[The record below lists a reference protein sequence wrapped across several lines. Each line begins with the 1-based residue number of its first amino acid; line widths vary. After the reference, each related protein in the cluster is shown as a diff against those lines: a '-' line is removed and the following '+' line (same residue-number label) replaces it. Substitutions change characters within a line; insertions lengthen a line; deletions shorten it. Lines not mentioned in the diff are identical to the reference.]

1 MDLSQHFA
9 QLLKNL
15 ANPDKAARSNAEAL
29 YKQAKAS
36 EPDNV
41 VIGLMQV
48 LAMPNPQ
55 GDKELKTIKTSACV
69 YLRQQFIKTE
79 KEQDFLFPRIT
90 PEHKIEVAQGLLQLF
105 KNEPDESIRRKLGN
119 TISKLAEYV
128 ADPNDPRGWLVPGG
142 QTGWPELLP
151 FVVAM
156 CNVQVNSNP
165 ESCDSA
171 LRLLKDL
178 VSTLREI
185 VVAFQQDMG
194 QLIQANLACPD
205 LKVKT
210 ATVLLI
216 CSMIEELEKKH
227 WNVLPSTL
235 PVVMNVCMQLAQS
248 GQTDELKE
256 ILQSFIEIAGIEP
269 DFFKTSSQGAPSQP
283 LDFMANVVK
292 AKEADEALRQLALEF
307 IISFAEKK
315 PKWLLKSVP
324 AYAPQGVESCM
335 VMMLEVEDGEGP
347 LKEWA
352 GRMDDEEG
360 EEDTD
365 EMFHS
370 GEECIDRIVEAFGM
384 ESVSR
389 ALFDKVGMFMQ
400 QEDWKAKHAALCAVK
415 QTVEYIEDES
425 MMKECAN
432 LLISNVDHPHPRVRY
447 TALHAIGQLANDQA
461 PQFQEHFHKEV
472 MPMLLRKMD
481 DPVDRVAAMAMSAFV
496 SFGEELEDFM
506 RSYSNVFM
514 EKLGNRLTSSQ
525 HRGIREESITAIA
538 VIAGVIGDE
547 FKMYY
552 PTIMPILKGIVVNS
566 NGEKEQR
573 LRGKAFECMSLLGV
587 AVGKEIFLPD
597 AKEAIEAMLK
607 MGQQADETQRE
618 YIKEAVERIVH
629 CLKKDFKPFCPYV
642 LPNVFKKLDLAS
654 DAQEAQQLGGDEE
667 DTIEVT
673 HKGKLVKVKT
683 ERFEE
688 MHQSAMLL
696 NSFCT
701 EMEDAF
707 YEYVQPSATALLP
720 LFEASD
726 ELSYLT
732 EDAREEAYTTW
743 SLLIEVVTKSIPT
756 QGPAAQ
762 DMATQ
767 LLDKIITVCTSG
779 MKPEL
784 ETSGSVE
791 VGELRG
797 FASGISQ
804 SLKTAPP
811 GTFPVDKGLEIL
823 QTMFKLI
830 DASFLRT
837 EKLKAELKKSN
848 EGAPPELQDD
858 EDAEEDPLEEEEG
871 CRRALEEVIGA
882 LMKNNPAGFIQYKSD
897 FAAQVQKWL
906 GSKSNLV
913 LALHFACDCLEHL
926 KGESVQLWPIFMN
939 HVFEGCGDKDPDV
952 RTAAAYAINLAAF
965 IPQFEEAA
973 PDAFR
978 RLATV
983 VGGPAPKKR
992 EDSAKVAMDNAVAA
1006 LFTLGFEKPNSCPQ
1020 EVNVFGIALQR
1031 MPLKDDWEEAKKV
1044 HEKLVKNLMA
1054 QHPGLLGN
1062 NQANLGKI
1070 LSILI
1075 EVYKHDNT
1083 SKKEI
1088 DDAILQVFKN
1098 LPAQVLQANAANFT
1112 EKQQKK
1118 IEKLMS

>member
-1 MDLSQHFA
+1 MDLSGHFA
-9 QLLKNL
+9 ELLKNL
-15 ANPDKAARSNAEAL
+15 SSQDKEARSKAEAL

-48 LAMPNPQ
+48 LARPNPQ
-55 GDKELKTIKTSACV
+55 ADAELKTIKTSACV
-69 YLRQQFIKTE
+69 YLRQQFVKTDKTE
-79 KEQDFLFPRIT
+79 DFLFPRLT
-90 PEHKIEVAQGLLQLF
+90 PQHKTEVAGGLLELF
-105 KNEPDESIRRKLGN
+105 KSETDDSIRKKLGN
-119 TISKLAEYV
+119 IISKLAEFV
-128 ADPNDPRGWLVPGG
+128 ANPDDRTGWLAPEPP
-142 QTGWPELLP
+142 GWPALLP
-151 FVVAM
+151 TVVALS
-156 CNVQVNSNP
+156 NIQVNQNP
-165 ESCDSA
+165 ASCDSA

-178 VSTLREI
+178 VGTLKNVI
-185 VVAFQQDMG
+185 VACQNDMG
-194 QLIQANLACPD
+194 QLLQTNLACSD

-235 PVVMNVCMQLAQS
+235 PVVMSVCTQLAQS
-248 GQTDELKE
+248 GQTEELKE
-256 ILQSFIEIAGIEP
+256 ILQSFIEIAEIEP
-269 DFFKTSSQGAPSQP
+269 DFFKKSAEGNPSQP
-283 LDFMANVVK
+283 LDFMSNVVK

-307 IISFAEKK
+307 IVSFAEKK
-315 PKWLLKSVP
+315 PKWLVKAVP
-324 AYAPQGVESCM
+324 SYAPLSLESSL

-360 EEDTD
+360 EEDVD

-370 GEECIDRIVEAFGM
+370 GEECIDRLVEALGM
-384 ESVSR
+384 EAVSKS
-389 ALFDKVGMFMQ
+389 LFEKIGLFLN
-400 QEDWKAKHAALCAVK
+400 QEDWKTKHAALVAVK
-415 QTVEYIEDES
+415 QTVEYIEDEN
-425 MMKECAN
+425 MMKECAK
-432 LLISNVDHPHPRVRY
+432 LLLAHVDHAHPRVRY

-506 RSYSNVFM
+506 RLYSNAFM

-547 FKMYY
+547 FKLYY
-552 PTIMPILKGIVVNS
+552 PTIMPILKQIVVNA

-597 AKEAIEAMLK
+597 AREAIEAMLK

-642 LPNVFKKLDLAS
+642 LPNIFKKLDIS
-654 DAQEAQQLGGDEE
+654 TDAGEGQLGGGGDDD
-667 DTIEVT
+667 DTIEV
-673 HKGKLVKVKT
+673 KYQGKLVKVKT

-688 MHQSAMLL
+688 MHQSVMLL
-696 NSFCT
+696 NSFCS

-707 YEYVQPSATALLP
+707 YEYVQPCATALLP
-720 LFEASD
+720 LFDASE

-732 EDAREEAYTTW
+732 EDARGEAYTTW
-743 SLLIEVVTKSIPT
+743 SLLIEVVTKSMPA
-756 QGPAAQ
+756 QGVAAQ
-762 DMATQ
+762 TMASQ
-767 LLDKIITVCTSG
+767 LLDKIITVCMTG

-784 ETSGSVE
+784 EKNGSVE
-791 VGELRG
+791 VSELRA
-797 FASGISQ
+797 FSWGISQ
-804 SLKTAPP
+804 SLKTSPQGIFPP
-811 GTFPVDKGLEIL
+811 DKGLEVL
-823 QTMFKLI
+823 QTAFKLI
-830 DASFLRT
+830 DASFART
-837 EKLKAELKKSN
+837 ETIKSELKKSN

-882 LMKNNPAGFIQYKSD
+882 LMKNNPAGFLQYKSD
-897 FAAQVQKWL
+897 FAAQIQKWL
-906 GSKSNLV
+906 TSKSNLV

-926 KGESVQLWPIFMN
+926 KSESCQLWPLFMN
-939 HVFEGCGDKDPDV
+939 HVFEGIGDKDPDV
-952 RTAAAYAINLAAF
+952 RTAAAYAVNLAAS
-965 IPQFEEAA
+965 IPQFDEAA
-973 PDAFR
+973 PEVFR
-978 RLATV
+978 RLAQV

-992 EDSAKVAMDNAVAA
+992 DDSAKIAMDNAVAA
-1006 LFTLGFEKPNSCPQ
+1006 LFTLGFEKAHCCPP
-1020 EVNVFGIALQR
+1020 EVNAFAIALQR
-1031 MPLKDDWEEAKKV
+1031 MPLKEDTEEAKKV
-1044 HEKLVKNLMA
+1044 HKKLVDNLMA
-1054 QHPGLLGN
+1054 QHAGLVGA
-1062 NQANLGKI
+1062 NQANLGRI

-1075 EVYKHDNT
+1075 EVYKQENT
-1083 SKKEI
+1083 SNKEL
-1088 DDAILQVFKN
+1088 DALILQVFKT
-1098 LPAQVLQANAANFT
+1098 LPPQVLQGCASSFS